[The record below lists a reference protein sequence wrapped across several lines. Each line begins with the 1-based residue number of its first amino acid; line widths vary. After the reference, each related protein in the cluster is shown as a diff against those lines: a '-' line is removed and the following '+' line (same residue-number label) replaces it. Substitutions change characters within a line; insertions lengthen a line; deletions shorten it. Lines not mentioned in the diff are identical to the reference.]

1 MRMSSSYGLKGNLPY
16 HSCFFY
22 AAESE
27 DFTMKLTYHRNGDYL
42 LPGIGLT
49 EAEQRPV
56 GKYGRMR
63 LRYLEEH
70 RPSLYT
76 RLLLSGKLMEH
87 LQEIDSTCQER
98 LEQLTCQMQA
108 QEGITEEMKAVNQM
122 EWVQRMNAI
131 HHQVEEILLA
141 ELIFA

>member
-1 MRMSSSYGLKGNLPY
+1 MSSSYGLKGNLQY

-27 DFTMKLTYHRNGDYL
+27 DFIMKLTYHRNGDYL
-42 LPGIGLT
+42 LPDLGLT
-49 EAEQRPV
+49 EAEQRPL

-70 RPSLYT
+70 RPGLYT

-98 LEQLTCQMQA
+98 LEQLTRQMQA
-108 QEGITEEMKAVNQM
+108 QEGVTEELKAENQM
-122 EWVQRMNAI
+122 EWVQRMNTI
-131 HHQVEEILLA
+131 HHQIEGILLT
-141 ELIFA
+141 ELILA

>member
-1 MRMSSSYGLKGNLPY
+1 
-16 HSCFFY
+16 
-22 AAESE
+22 
-27 DFTMKLTYHRNGDYL
+27 MKLTYHRNRDYL
-42 LPGIGLT
+42 LPDIGLT
-49 EAEQRPV
+49 EAEQRPL

-70 RPSLYT
+70 RPGLYT

-87 LQEIDSTCQER
+87 LQKINSTCQER
-98 LEQLTCQMQA
+98 LEQLARQMQA
-108 QEGITEEMKAVNQM
+108 QEGVTEELKAENQM

-131 HHQVEEILLA
+131 HYQVEEILLT

>member
-1 MRMSSSYGLKGNLPY
+1 
-16 HSCFFY
+16 
-22 AAESE
+22 
-27 DFTMKLTYHRNGDYL
+27 MKLTYHRNGDYL
-42 LPGIGLT
+42 LPDLGLT

-56 GKYGRMR
+56 GKYGWMR

-70 RPSLYT
+70 RPGLYT
-76 RLLLSGKLMEH
+76 RLLLSGMLMEH

-98 LEQLTCQMQA
+98 LEQLTRQTQA
-108 QEGITEEMKAVNQM
+108 QEGVTEALKAENQM

-141 ELIFA
+141 ELVFA

>member
-1 MRMSSSYGLKGNLPY
+1 
-16 HSCFFY
+16 
-22 AAESE
+22 
-27 DFTMKLTYHRNGDYL
+27 MKLTYHRNGDYL
-42 LPGIGLT
+42 LPDLGLT

-56 GKYGRMR
+56 GKYGWMR

-70 RPSLYT
+70 SPGLYT
-76 RLLLSGKLMEH
+76 RLLLSGTLMEH

-108 QEGITEEMKAVNQM
+108 QEGVTEELKAENQM

-131 HHQVEEILLA
+131 HHQVEELLLA
-141 ELIFA
+141 ELIFT

>member
-1 MRMSSSYGLKGNLPY
+1 
-16 HSCFFY
+16 
-22 AAESE
+22 
-27 DFTMKLTYHRNGDYL
+27 MKLTYHRNGDYL
-42 LPGIGLT
+42 LPDIGLT

-63 LRYLEEH
+63 LHYLEEH
-70 RPSLYT
+70 RPGLYT

-108 QEGITEEMKAVNQM
+108 LEGVTEALKTENQM

-131 HHQVEEILLA
+131 HHQVEELLLA
-141 ELIFA
+141 ELIFT

>member
-1 MRMSSSYGLKGNLPY
+1 
-16 HSCFFY
+16 
-22 AAESE
+22 
-27 DFTMKLTYHRNGDYL
+27 MKLTYYQNGDYL
-42 LPGIGLT
+42 LPDLGLT

>member
-1 MRMSSSYGLKGNLPY
+1 
-16 HSCFFY
+16 
-22 AAESE
+22 
-27 DFTMKLTYHRNGDYL
+27 MKLTYYQNGDYL
-42 LPGIGLT
+42 LPDLGLT

-98 LEQLTCQMQA
+98 LEQLTRQMQA
-108 QEGITEEMKAVNQM
+108 QEGLTEELKAENQM
-122 EWVQRMNAI
+122 EWVQRMNTI
-131 HHQVEEILLA
+131 HHQIEGILLT
-141 ELIFA
+141 ELILA

>member
-1 MRMSSSYGLKGNLPY
+1 MLSSYGLKGNLLY
-16 HSCFFY
+16 HSCFFD

-27 DFTMKLTYHRNGDYL
+27 DITMKLTYHRNGDYL
-42 LPGIGLT
+42 LPDIGLT
-49 EAEQRPV
+49 EAEQRPL

-70 RPSLYT
+70 RPGLYT

-98 LEQLTCQMQA
+98 LEQLTRQMQ
-108 QEGITEEMKAVNQM
+108 EREDVTEALKAENQM

-141 ELIFA
+141 ELVFA

>member
-1 MRMSSSYGLKGNLPY
+1 
-16 HSCFFY
+16 
-22 AAESE
+22 
-27 DFTMKLTYHRNGDYL
+27 MKLTYHQNGDYL
-42 LPGIGLT
+42 LPDLGLT
-49 EAEQRPV
+49 EAEQRPL

-70 RPSLYT
+70 RPGLYT
-76 RLLLSGKLMEH
+76 RLLLSGTLMEH

-131 HHQVEEILLA
+131 HHQVEELLLA
-141 ELIFA
+141 ELIFT